1 MSEIFKQKMNEW
13 VALKAQL
20 AAIKKDTQVLTK
32 REKDLREFITKEMK
46 QTEIDTVKVK
56 EVKVNL
62 KSTPPKRKSLP
73 KQVMEMIQRGLI
85 LYFGGDV
92 AKVEGALNAIIDSA
106 PEVPQKD
113 SITVRGLQKLS

>member
-1 MSEIFKQKMNEW
+1 MSEVFKQKMNEW

-32 REKDLREFITKEMK
+32 REKELREFITKEMK
-46 QTEIDTVKVK
+46 QSEIDTVKVK

-62 KSTPPKRKSLP
+62 KSAPPKRKSLP
-73 KQVMEMIQRGLI
+73 KQVLDMIQRGLI

-92 AKVEGALNAIIDSA
+92 AKVEGAINAIMDSA

>member
-20 AAIKKDTQVLTK
+20 AAIRKDTQVLTK

-46 QTEIDTVKVK
+46 QSEIDTVKVK

-62 KSTPPKRKSLP
+62 KSAPPKRKSLP
-73 KQVMEMIQRGLI
+73 KHVMEMIQRGLI

-113 SITVRGLQKLS
+113 SITVRGLQKLA